1 MYDYDSVQ
9 VPVLIDNWDG
19 SRTNVVAWANRN
31 GNFYVLDR
39 ATGRFLWESR
49 S

>member
-1 MYDYDSVQ
+1 VYDYDSVQ
-9 VPVLIDNWDG
+9 VPVLIDNWANN
-19 SRTNVVAWANRN
+19 RINVIAWANRN

-39 ATGRFLWESR
+39 ATGRSSSASR